1 LSGLFYWEKDM
12 KIHIL
17 SDLHLEIADYNVK
30 ALEADV
36 IVLAGDIGVGMKGLE
51 WAARLMG
58 RTNAHIIY
66 IAGNHEF
73 YRYEMNSLRKAMK
86 DFCSAPTGWE
96 GDDSEH
102 RLHFLDD
109 GEVIIDGVRFL
120 GSTLWTDFKLFG
132 DDIQHECMLE
142 GEQCLND
149 FRLIKNGEWNFLALD
164 SINVH
169 NKSVEWLDK
178 KLRSEKFDGKTV
190 VVTHHLPSE
199 LSVADRYKKS
209 LLSACFASK
218 LDRLLGHSELWIH
231 GHTHD
236 SFDYVSKGTR
246 VVCNPR
252 GYCRYQPENDE
263 FKPKFIVEI

>member
-1 LSGLFYWEKDM
+1 M
-12 KIHIL
+12 KIHVL

-96 GDDSEH
+96 GDSSEH

-109 GEVIIDGVRFL
+109 DEVIINGVRFL
-120 GSTLWTDFKLFG
+120 GSTMWTDFMLFNE
-132 DDIQHECMLE
+132 DKMIESVLE
-142 GEQCLND
+142 GQRRLND
-149 FRLIKNGEWNFLALD
+149 YFLIRNGK
-164 SINVH
+164 SILRASNTIDLH
-169 NKSVEWLDK
+169 KASVAWLEH
-178 KLRSEKFDGKTV
+178 KLKVEKFDGKTV
-190 VVTHHLPSE
+190 VVTHHLPSS
-199 LSVADRYKKS
+199 LSVADRFKDS
-209 LLSACFASK
+209 LLSACYASN
-218 LDRLLGHSELWIH
+218 LDHLFGYSELWIH

-252 GYCRYQPENDE
+252 GYCPYRNENDE
-263 FKPKFIVEI
+263 FDPKLIVEI